1 MTTISL
7 LLRYN
12 CYPIDTPNP
21 RGLIWFSDATFPT
34 LKEKQPEEKY
44 PLEETILRIAK
55 CFWIYTYRI
64 HDKIL
69 SGPSLNQQ
77 KYKSRT
83 QGNKGKETRCNHTV
97 TRSKDIKSR
106 TQPNNKMHKW
116 WRTQLNQIQYIKDS
130 AQTKTMYISR
140 TQYSLI
146 KQCISWTQLSQQK
159 CIIYQGPSPNLQCKK
174 R

>member
-1 MTTISL
+1 MPLFLPWKRSN
-7 LLRYN
+7 LRRNIRWKRLYLEL
-12 CYPIDTPNP
+12 PNVFEFTHIEWLIITEWTQLKSTKIQIKDP
-21 RGLIWFSDATFPT
+21 R
-34 LKEKQPEEKY
+34 KQRK
-44 PLEETILRIAK
+44 
-55 CFWIYTYRI
+55 
-64 HDKIL
+64 
-69 SGPSLNQQ
+69 GNQMQ
-77 KYKSRT
+77 SHRYK
-83 QGNKGKETRCNHTV
+83 K
-97 TRSKDIKSR
+97 RSKDIQSR